1 MPVSIFHAEYR
12 DYTFGGSHP
21 FSPVRIDMMLDL
33 LMEAGVPVSLTEPPA
48 ATDEEIL
55 SVHTRAY
62 MEAVMAASADPTVAS
77 EAMGLDTPDNP
88 IVPGFERGA
97 RRIVGGT
104 LHGAR
109 LIADGREKRVLQL
122 GGGLHHAMPEL
133 ASGFCIYNDL
143 AIAIR
148 ELTSRGLNVAYLDI
162 DVHHGDGVQQ
172 IFYDEEKVLT
182 ISCHESGE
190 YLFPGTGW
198 LHELGRGSG
207 RGFKLNIPF
216 EPFTEG
222 DNYVEVCE
230 RLIEP
235 ALGYFRPDV
244 LVLQAGADAH
254 FGDPLADLMLTSHAY
269 ERLFRLIVELAET
282 FTQGRLLVTLGGGYS
297 LVVTPRIWALLYLV
311 LFDQPI
317 FERLPEAWVERWRPN
332 LGPEPPET
340 LHDPP
345 EAYEAIPRKEEIERH
360 NRLMVQRLQD
370 SVSMLWL

>member
-1 MPVSIFHAEYR
+1 MPVSLFHAEYR
-12 DYTFGGSHP
+12 DYTFGGQHP

-33 LMEAGVPVSLTEPPA
+33 LMEAGVPLSLVEPPA

-55 SVHTRAY
+55 SVHTKAY
-62 MEAVMAASADPTVAS
+62 MDAVMAASEDPSVAS

-109 LIADGREKRVLQL
+109 LIADGSENRVLQL

-148 ELTSRGLNVAYLDI
+148 ELTSRGFNVAYIDI
-162 DVHHGDGVQQ
+162 DVHHGDGVQR

-182 ISCHESGE
+182 VSCHESGE

-198 LHELGRGSG
+198 LHELGRGLG

-222 DNYVEVCE
+222 DNYIEVCE
-230 RLIEP
+230 RLLEP
-235 ALGYFRPDV
+235 ALAYFRPDV

-254 FGDPLADLMLTSHAY
+254 FADPLADLMLSSHSY

-282 FTQGRLLVTLGGGYS
+282 FTGGRLLVTLGGGYS

-317 FERLPEAWVERWRPN
+317 FEDLPLAWLDRWAAV
-332 LGPEPPET
+332 LGADPPRT

-345 EAYEAIPRKEEIERH
+345 EAYEVIPRKEEIERH